1 MYGNS
6 QKHNMMVS
14 VQTIIVS
21 IVMLIGI
28 TIILYAFVGGN
39 RVVLYGGLCI
49 TATGVSLAVLQFI
62 LRRNTIIGRRRA
74 RDLFNVAAQRKGA
87 QRHDPSG
94 AGSAPL
100 R

>member
-6 QKHNMMVS
+6 QEHNVMVS
-14 VQTIIVS
+14 IQTIIVS
-21 IVMLIGI
+21 LVMLVGI
-28 TIILYAFVGGN
+28 TIILYGFVGGN

-49 TATGVSLAVLQFI
+49 TATGVSLGVFQLI
-62 LRRNTIIGRRRA
+62 LRRKTIVGRRRT

-94 AGSAPL
+94 AGAAPL